1 MKALRN
7 ALILIIG
14 SGLLLYGCASGSD
27 SGKTRSPNFIIV
39 FADDMGYGDVGVY
52 GNPTIKTPNLDN
64 MASAGQ
70 KWTNFYA
77 SAPVCTPSRT
87 GLLTGR
93 LAIRSGMCSA
103 KRRVLFPDSK
113 GGLPETEITIASA
126 LKEAGYSTACI
137 GKWHLGHLPQFSP
150 GSHGFDYYFGIP
162 YSNDMD
168 LEEGIDYYTA
178 CTDPKTEYFR
188 VPLMRNSDIIEQ
200 PADQHTITKR
210 YTEEAIKFIT
220 DNSDKPFFLYL
231 AHSMPHVP
239 LFRSPEFE
247 NRSLRGIYGDVV
259 EEIDWSMGMILEKLR
274 ATGLDKNTLV
284 IFTSDNGPWL
294 LFKEFGGSAGLLRGG
309 KGSTFEGGLREPAI
323 FYWPGKLKSGV
334 VSDMGSTLDILP
346 TLCHLAGS
354 SLPQDR
360 IYDGDDLSPVLF
372 GQAKSKRDIFYYYRD
387 TEVFAIRKGSF
398 KAHFKTQ
405 DGYGSPMV
413 VAHDPPL
420 LYNLDVDPSEQYD
433 VAASHPEVI
442 EEMKKLLKE
451 HNKTIIP
458 VENQLEKQ

>member
-1 MKALRN
+1 
-7 ALILIIG
+7 
-14 SGLLLYGCASGSD
+14 
-27 SGKTRSPNFIIV
+27 
-39 FADDMGYGDVGVY
+39 
-52 GNPTIKTPNLDN
+52 
-64 MASAGQ
+64 
-70 KWTNFYA
+70 
-77 SAPVCTPSRT
+77 
-87 GLLTGR
+87 
-93 LAIRSGMCSA
+93 
-103 KRRVLFPDSK
+103 
-113 GGLPETEITIASA
+113 
-126 LKEAGYSTACI
+126 
-137 GKWHLGHLPQFSP
+137 
-150 GSHGFDYYFGIP
+150 
-162 YSNDMD
+162 
-168 LEEGIDYYTA
+168 
-178 CTDPKTEYFR
+178 
-188 VPLMRNSDIIEQ
+188 
-200 PADQHTITKR
+200 
-210 YTEEAIKFIT
+210 
-220 DNSDKPFFLYL
+220 
-231 AHSMPHVP
+231 VP

-259 EEIDWSMGMILEKLR
+259 EEVDWSMGMILEKLR

-346 TLCHLAGS
+346 TLCHLAGI

-405 DGYGSPMV
+405 DGYGSPIV

-451 HNKTIIP
+451 HNETIIP
-458 VENQLEKQ
+458 VENQIEKQ